1 MGDHRTWSERVL
13 DGLHCQPHAPAIV
26 SVDANNTT
34 TWTNADLLAMA
45 TAGMHFLDAHGVSLG
60 EYVPAL
66 LTTRP
71 ASVAMLLA
79 GALSHRPLAPL
90 GPRMTEPELLACIE
104 RLDGDLLL
112 AEPDWAEKGHALAA
126 ATGRRVAILRGLES
140 RGGLPTPKGEL
151 RPNLDRQPDDVAFM
165 MHTSGTTGTPKQV
178 PVREVALVRRAEMN
192 GALLGL
198 RAGARFVIAGLFH
211 HVAGLGNL
219 AVALANDT
227 AMVLY
232 PSFSV
237 PTWRALEAVAPTH
250 VITVP
255 SVIEMLLDADA
266 LALPSLRVLAYGGS
280 PIHPDTIRR
289 IQQTMLD
296 VDLVE
301 LFGQTEGS
309 PLTVLSTDDHRAAI
323 AGRAELLDS
332 VGRAA
337 PGVELRIH
345 HPDRDGVGEVW
356 ARCRHSFVVDAD
368 GWQHTGDLG
377 RVVHGYLY
385 LAGRLG
391 DKIIRGGENVF
402 PIEVERVLETHPEIA
417 KAAVVGIPDT
427 RLGEKIRA
435 YIVAEDPGTLPDIET
450 LRAYCRQALAGFKVP
465 AEWTFVSE
473 LPRNAAGK
481 ILRRQLCAHV
491 EEAKRCI
498 PL

>member
-1 MGDHRTWSERVL
+1 MGGHRTWSERVL
-13 DGLHCQPHAPAIV
+13 DGLLREPHAPAAV
-26 SVDANNTT
+26 SVDSDKTA

-45 TAGMHFLDAHGVSLG
+45 TAGIQLLDGHGVRAG
-60 EYVPAL
+60 EYIPAL

-104 RLDGDLLL
+104 RLDGGLLL
-112 AEPDWAEKGHALAA
+112 AEPDSAEKAHLLAT
-126 ATGRRVAILRGLES
+126 ATGRRVAIVGGLAS
-140 RGGLPTPKGEL
+140 RGR
-151 RPNLDRQPDDVAFM
+151 RPNLDRRPDDVAFM

-178 PVREVALVRRAEMN
+178 PVRELSLARRAEMN

-198 RAGARFVIAGLFH
+198 RTGARFVIAGLFH
-211 HVAGLGNL
+211 HVAGLGNI

-250 VITVP
+250 AITVP
-255 SVIEMLLDADA
+255 SIIEMLLAADA
-266 LALPSLRVLAYGGS
+266 LRLPSLRVLAYGGS
-280 PIHPDTIRR
+280 PIHPETMRR
-289 IQQTMLD
+289 IQQTMPG

-309 PLTVLSTDDHRAAI
+309 PLTVLSADDHRAAL
-323 AGRAELLDS
+323 AGRVEMLGS

-345 HPDRDGVGEVW
+345 QPDRDGVGEVW
-356 ARCRHSFVVDAD
+356 ARCGHSFLVDAD
-368 GWQHTGDLG
+368 GWQHTGDIG
-377 RVVHGYLY
+377 RVVDEYLY

-391 DKIIRGGENVF
+391 DKIICGGENVF
-402 PIEVERVLETHPEIA
+402 PIEVERVLESHPEIA
-417 KAAVVGIPDT
+417 EAAVVSIPDT
-427 RLGEKIRA
+427 RLGERIRA
-435 YIVAEDPGTLPDIET
+435 YVIAADPESPIEIEA
-450 LRAYCRQALAGFKVP
+450 LRTYCRQRLAGFKVP
-465 AEWTFVSE
+465 AEWTFIAA

-481 ILRRQLCAHV
+481 ILRRELCAH
-491 EEAKRCI
+491 EEGATRCS